1 VHLSNVTPVASAT
14 DWAPAHSG
22 VVNGLINRLTAPR
35 KTDEKEL
42 PMATFV
48 QCKQFKPEIK

>member
-1 VHLSNVTPVASAT
+1 LTPSVT

-35 KTDEKEL
+35 TTDETEL

-48 QCKQFKPEIK
+48 QCKQSKPEIK